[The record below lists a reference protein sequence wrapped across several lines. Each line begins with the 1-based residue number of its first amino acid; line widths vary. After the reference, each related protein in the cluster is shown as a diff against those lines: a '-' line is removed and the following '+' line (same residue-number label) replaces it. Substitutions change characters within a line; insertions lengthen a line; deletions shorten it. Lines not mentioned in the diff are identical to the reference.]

1 MVPVLFVKNLSVLF
15 QIRMSFILFLIWQPP
30 AFPYR
35 LQYSIIGRLGL
46 NHRVRD
52 VDGCFPQAHRHQKI
66 ASRAMALHALE
77 VPAELPSVIKFFT
90 SLCSLITQQ

>member
-1 MVPVLFVKNLSVLF
+1 MFV
-15 QIRMSFILFLIWQPP
+15 LIWQPP

-52 VDGCFPQAHRHQKI
+52 VYGCFPQAHRHQN
-66 ASRAMALHALE
+66 SLHFVKPLE
-77 VPAELPSVIKFFT
+77 VASQLLPNRNLSISCYQVF
-90 SLCSLITQQ
+90 LLITQQ